1 MKDKIDFGE
10 FGVLTWDE
18 AEANMDISVGE
29 LLEFGETAEEKEA
42 ILIAGCYGCGLP
54 EHMQ

>member
-42 ILIAGCYGCGLP
+42 ILIAGCCGCGLP